1 VYQPNTK
8 VDRIRGEKEKKKK
21 RNTNDQKTNNKKAG
35 ENPDTLIIT
44 LNVNGS
50 NPEIKRRGMAGG
62 MKNEDPTVSANRR
75 CISA

>member
-1 VYQPNTK
+1 MYQPNTK
-8 VDRIRGEKEKKKK
+8 VDRIRGEKEKKKTL
-21 RNTNDQKTNNKKAG
+21 NNQKANSKKAG
-35 ENPDTLIIT
+35 ENPDTLIFT

-50 NPEIKRRGMAGG
+50 NPPIKRHGVAGG

>member
-1 VYQPNTK
+1 MYQPNTK
-8 VDRIRGEKEKKKK
+8 VDRGEKEKKKK
-21 RNTNDQKTNNKKAG
+21 KKERNTNDQKANNKKAG

-50 NPEIKRRGMAGG
+50 NPPI
-62 MKNEDPTVSANRR
+62 NENPLSANRR